1 MNRQITQN
9 SIKDNTFFWYSYIKW
24 FNGYDDINEINID
37 EALEVIGIDKE
48 KLAEWEEQFFSLDD
62 FGEVSKFIEGKLDG
76 DTTFLIEFE
85 DHEIRFFLNDI
96 YFGNLGGHFEAWFLT
111 WDELLSLQQFEQ
123 LFLLMLPMT
132 AIEREQ
138 RDHAKQIIYNHLKT
152 VPQFQQSAEYISK
165 CILNGLLIDE
175 VFFELDEVGTVN
187 NQNHS
192 VRNIRK
198 YPRYKE
204 NVIELN
210 KIFKKICNKKLGSL

>member
-1 MNRQITQN
+1 MDRQITLN
-9 SIKDNTFFWYSYIKW
+9 NLEDNTFFWYTYIKW

-48 KLAEWEEQFFSLDD
+48 KLAEWEEQFFSIDKD
-62 FGEVSKFIEGKLDG
+62 GESLKFIGGNLVEDI
-76 DTTFLIEFE
+76 TFLIEFQ
-85 DHEIRFFLNDI
+85 DHEIIFFLNDI

-111 WDELLSLQQFEQ
+111 WDELLSLRQFEH

-132 AIEREQ
+132 AIEQ
-138 RDHAKQIIYNHLKT
+138 HQKDNAKQIIHDHLKAI
-152 VPQFQQSAEYISK
+152 PKFEQNAEYISS

-175 VFFELDEVGTVN
+175 LFFEFDEVGTVN

-198 YPRYKE
+198 YPRYRE

-210 KIFKKICNKKLGSL
+210 KVLKKL

>member
-1 MNRQITQN
+1 MNRQITLN
-9 SIKDNTFFWYSYIKW
+9 NLEDNTFFWYTYIKW

-48 KLAEWEEQFFSLDD
+48 KLAEWEEQFFSIDKD
-62 FGEVSKFIEGKLDG
+62 GESLKFIGGNLVEDI
-76 DTTFLIEFE
+76 TFLIEFQ
-85 DHEIRFFLNDI
+85 DHEIIFFLNDI

-111 WDELLSLQQFEQ
+111 WDELLSLQQFEH

-132 AIEREQ
+132 AIEQ
-138 RDHAKQIIYNHLKT
+138 HQKDNAKQIIHDHLKT
-152 VPQFQQSAEYISK
+152 IPKFEQNAEYISK

-175 VFFELDEVGTVN
+175 LFFEFDEVGTVN

-198 YPRYKE
+198 YPRYRE

-210 KIFKKICNKKLGSL
+210 KVLKKL

>member
-1 MNRQITQN
+1 MNRQITLN
-9 SIKDNTFFWYSYIKW
+9 NLEDNTFFWYTYIKW
-24 FNGYDDINEINID
+24 FNGYDEINEINID

-48 KLAEWEEQFFSLDD
+48 KLAEWEEQFFSIDKG
-62 FGEVSKFIEGKLDG
+62 GESLKFIGGNLVEDI
-76 DTTFLIEFE
+76 TFLIEFQ
-85 DHEIRFFLNDI
+85 DHEIVFFLNDI

-111 WDELLSLQQFEQ
+111 WDELLSFQQFEH

-132 AIEREQ
+132 AIEQHQ
-138 RDHAKQIIYNHLKT
+138 RDNAKQIIHDHLKT
-152 VPQFQQSAEYISK
+152 IPKFEQNAEYISS

-175 VFFELDEVGTVN
+175 LFFEIDEVGTVN

-198 YPRYKE
+198 YPRYRE

-210 KIFKKICNKKLGSL
+210 KVLKKL

>member
-1 MNRQITQN
+1 MNRQITLN
-9 SIKDNTFFWYSYIKW
+9 NLEDNAFFWYTYIKW

-48 KLAEWEEQFFSLDD
+48 KLAEWEEQFFSIDKS
-62 FGEVSKFIEGKLDG
+62 GESLKFIGGNLVEDI
-76 DTTFLIEFE
+76 TFLIEFQ
-85 DHEIRFFLNDI
+85 DHEIVFFLNDI

-111 WDELLSLQQFEQ
+111 WDELLSFQQFEH

-132 AIEREQ
+132 AIEQHQ
-138 RDHAKQIIYNHLKT
+138 RDNAKQIIHDHLKT
-152 VPQFQQSAEYISK
+152 IPKFEQNAEYISS

-175 VFFELDEVGTVN
+175 LFFEIDEVGTVN

-198 YPRYKE
+198 YPRYRE

-210 KIFKKICNKKLGSL
+210 KVLKKL

>member
-1 MNRQITQN
+1 MNRQITLN
-9 SIKDNTFFWYSYIKW
+9 NLEDNTFFWYTYIKW

-48 KLAEWEEQFFSLDD
+48 KLAEWGEQFFSIDKD
-62 FGEVSKFIEGKLDG
+62 GESLKFIGGNLVEDI
-76 DTTFLIEFE
+76 TFLIEFQ
-85 DHEIRFFLNDI
+85 DHEIVFFLNDI

-111 WDELLSLQQFEQ
+111 WDELLSFQQFEH

-132 AIEREQ
+132 AIEQHQ
-138 RDHAKQIIYNHLKT
+138 RDNAKQIIHDHLKT
-152 VPQFQQSAEYISK
+152 IPKFEQNAEYISK

-175 VFFELDEVGTVN
+175 LFFEIDEVGTVN

-198 YPRYKE
+198 YPRYRE

-210 KIFKKICNKKLGSL
+210 KVLKKL

>member
-1 MNRQITQN
+1 MNRQITQEDL
-9 SIKDNTFFWYSYIKW
+9 KDNTFFWYTYIKW

-37 EALEVIGIDKE
+37 EALEAIGIDKE
-48 KLAEWEEQFFSLDD
+48 KLAEWEEHFFSIDKG
-62 FGEVSKFIEGKLDG
+62 GESLKFIGGKLEEDI
-76 DTTFLIEFE
+76 TFLIKFQ
-85 DHEIRFFLNDI
+85 DDEITFFLNDI

-111 WDELLSLQQFEQ
+111 WDELVSLQQFEH

-132 AIEREQ
+132 AIEQHQ
-138 RDHAKQIIYNHLKT
+138 RDNAKQIIHNHLKT
-152 VPQFQQSAEYISK
+152 IPKFEQNAEYISK

-175 VFFELDEVGTVN
+175 LFFEFGEVGTVN

-198 YPRYKE
+198 YPRYRE

-210 KIFKKICNKKLGSL
+210 KILKKL

>member
-1 MNRQITQN
+1 MNRQITLN
-9 SIKDNTFFWYSYIKW
+9 NLEDNTFFWYTYIKW

-48 KLAEWEEQFFSLDD
+48 KLAEWEEQFFSIDKG
-62 FGEVSKFIEGKLDG
+62 GESLKFIGGNLVEDI
-76 DTTFLIEFE
+76 TFLIEFQ
-85 DHEIRFFLNDI
+85 DHEIVFFLNDI

-111 WDELLSLQQFEQ
+111 WDELLSFQQFEH

-132 AIEREQ
+132 AIEQHQ
-138 RDHAKQIIYNHLKT
+138 RDNAKQIIHDHLKT
-152 VPQFQQSAEYISK
+152 IPKFEQNAEYISK

-175 VFFELDEVGTVN
+175 LFFEIDEVGTVN

-198 YPRYKE
+198 YPRYRE

-210 KIFKKICNKKLGSL
+210 KVLKKL

>member
-1 MNRQITQN
+1 MNRQITLN
-9 SIKDNTFFWYSYIKW
+9 NLEDNAFFWYTYIKW

-48 KLAEWEEQFFSLDD
+48 KLAEWEEQFFSTDKG
-62 FGEVSKFIEGKLDG
+62 GESLKFIGGNLVEDI
-76 DTTFLIEFE
+76 TFLIEFQ
-85 DHEIRFFLNDI
+85 DHEIVFFLNDI

-111 WDELLSLQQFEQ
+111 WDELLSFQQFEH

-132 AIEREQ
+132 AIEQHQ
-138 RDHAKQIIYNHLKT
+138 RDNAKQIIHDHLKT
-152 VPQFQQSAEYISK
+152 IPKFEQNAEYISS

-175 VFFELDEVGTVN
+175 LFFEIDEVGTVN

-192 VRNIRK
+192 VRNIQK
-198 YPRYKE
+198 YPRYRE

-210 KIFKKICNKKLGSL
+210 KVLKKL

>member
-1 MNRQITQN
+1 MNRQITLN
-9 SIKDNTFFWYSYIKW
+9 NLEDNTFFWYTYIKW

-48 KLAEWEEQFFSLDD
+48 KLAEWEEQFFSIDKG
-62 FGEVSKFIEGKLDG
+62 GESLKFIGGNLVEDI
-76 DTTFLIEFE
+76 TFLIEFQ
-85 DHEIRFFLNDI
+85 DHEIVFFLNDI

-111 WDELLSLQQFEQ
+111 WDELLSFQQFEH

-132 AIEREQ
+132 AIEQ
-138 RDHAKQIIYNHLKT
+138 HQKDNAKQIIHDHLKT
-152 VPQFQQSAEYISK
+152 IPKFEQNAEYISK

-175 VFFELDEVGTVN
+175 VFFEIDEVGTVN

-192 VRNIRK
+192 VRNIQK
-198 YPRYKE
+198 YPRYRE

-210 KIFKKICNKKLGSL
+210 KVLKKL

>member
-1 MNRQITQN
+1 MNRQITLN
-9 SIKDNTFFWYSYIKW
+9 NLEDNAFFWYTYIKW

-48 KLAEWEEQFFSLDD
+48 KLAEWEEQFFSIDRS
-62 FGEVSKFIEGKLDG
+62 GESLKFIGGNLVEDI
-76 DTTFLIEFE
+76 TFLIEFQ
-85 DHEIRFFLNDI
+85 DHEIVFFLNDI

-111 WDELLSLQQFEQ
+111 WDELLSFQQFEH

-132 AIEREQ
+132 AIEQHQ
-138 RDHAKQIIYNHLKT
+138 RDNAKQIIHDHLKT
-152 VPQFQQSAEYISK
+152 IPKFEQNAEYISS

-175 VFFELDEVGTVN
+175 LFFEIDEVGTVN

-198 YPRYKE
+198 YPRYRE

-210 KIFKKICNKKLGSL
+210 KVLKKL

>member
-9 SIKDNTFFWYSYIKW
+9 DLKNNTFFWYTYIKW

-48 KLAEWEEQFFSLDD
+48 KLAEWEERFFSTDKA
-62 FGEVSKFIEGKLDG
+62 GESFKFIGGNLEEDI
-76 DTTFLIEFE
+76 TFLIQFK
-85 DHEIRFFLNDI
+85 DHEIIFFLNDI

-111 WDELLSLQQFEQ
+111 WDELLSFQQFEH

-132 AIEREQ
+132 AIEKHQ
-138 RDHAKQIIYNHLKT
+138 RDNAKQIIHNHLKT
-152 VPQFQQSAEYISK
+152 IPKFEQSAEYISK

-175 VFFELDEVGTVN
+175 PFFEIDEVGTVN

-198 YPRYKE
+198 YPRYRE

-210 KIFKKICNKKLGSL
+210 KVLKKI

>member
-1 MNRQITQN
+1 MNRQITLN
-9 SIKDNTFFWYSYIKW
+9 NLEDNAFFWYTYIKW

-48 KLAEWEEQFFSLDD
+48 KLAEWEEQFFSIDKG
-62 FGEVSKFIEGKLDG
+62 GESLKFIGGNLVEDI
-76 DTTFLIEFE
+76 TFLIEFQ
-85 DHEIRFFLNDI
+85 DHEIVFFLNDI

-111 WDELLSLQQFEQ
+111 WDELLSFQQFEH

-132 AIEREQ
+132 AIEQHQ
-138 RDHAKQIIYNHLKT
+138 RDNAKQIIHDHLKT
-152 VPQFQQSAEYISK
+152 IPKFEQNAEYISS

-175 VFFELDEVGTVN
+175 LFFEIDEVGTVN

-198 YPRYKE
+198 YPRYRE

-210 KIFKKICNKKLGSL
+210 KVLKKL